1 MLLCCLLLMGFLG
14 RCLSVRLQDPN
25 RASAPNGL
33 GRVLPF
39 SRLPCFSYRSI
50 FPCRFLAFSHARA
63 HWQLPSEW
71 AELRRES
78 SSLRPVLRSG
88 FPLTARP
95 RPIILM
101 LLP

>member
-1 MLLCCLLLMGFLG
+1 MLLCCLLLWAFLG
-14 RCLSVRLQDPN
+14 DVFPLGLQDPN

-50 FPCRFLAFSHARA
+50 FPCRFLAFSPARA

-95 RPIILM
+95 RPITPM
-101 LLP
+101 SLP